1 MCGNIQKDIQCHIL
15 IYRTWVYGDKYWYN
29 QPRRGDKRDLTKF
42 THYMNAPGNFFQFES
57 IIAEAS
63 KGLVHHMMLY
73 GCYDATPPR
82 PIGTQWNC
90 YDDGTNMPSSMC
102 TTAIFGWTIGSG
114 VRSCYTH
121 FQTLI
126 FKALSWNYRVRKAN
140 QNGYK
145 LIKVNQC

>member
-1 MCGNIQKDIQCHIL
+1 MIAPLLSKKEIFGIL
-15 IYRTWVYGDKYWYN
+15 PKSKLLCPDM
-29 QPRRGDKRDLTKF
+29 F
-42 THYMNAPGNFFQFES
+42 NAPGNFFQFES
-57 IIAEAS
+57 IIPEAS

-126 FKALSWNYRVRKAN
+126 FKALS
-140 QNGYK
+140 
-145 LIKVNQC
+145 